1 MDEYISTCDICLCSA
16 IHLTL
21 ANMDL
26 GESLGKPLESS
37 NPILKVFHRR
47 KRYDATVRVITQRRH
62 ELFRDAPIDQLVSL
76 AFFSTPTD
84 LKTFAPDN
92 PGLPSLVL
100 QKYESEESN
109 DLFHDWQ
116 LFCKAVDDH
125 GERSEYL
132 VGLWLPRAPRR
143 LC

>member
-1 MDEYISTCDICLCSA
+1 
-16 IHLTL
+16 
-21 ANMDL
+21 MDL
-26 GESLGKPLESS
+26 GESLSKPLETS
-37 NPILKVFHRR
+37 NPLLKVFYRR
-47 KRYDATVRVITQRRH
+47 KRYDATVRVIAQRRH

-84 LKTFAPDN
+84 LKIFAPDN

-116 LFCKAVDDH
+116 LFCKAVDDR

-132 VGLWLPRAPRR
+132 VGPWLFRAYRDISADERR
-143 LC
+143 GCYSLCFATPS